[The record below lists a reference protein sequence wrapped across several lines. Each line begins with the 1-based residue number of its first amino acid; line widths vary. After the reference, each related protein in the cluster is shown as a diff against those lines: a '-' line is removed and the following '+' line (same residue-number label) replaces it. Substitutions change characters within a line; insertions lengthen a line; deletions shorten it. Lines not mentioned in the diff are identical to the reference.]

1 MMTLP
6 AYAPSDAALG
16 SAFSIYFVAQIARDG
31 DRHQNAP
38 ELDCVWPIDHPDHRD
53 SREVLTAMKP
63 MLLLLAAAATAGWLC
78 VPSPTRATV
87 GLARPPH
94 ALPASPVETIADK
107 TYKVG
112 PLVIEAPWARAT
124 PGGAQV
130 GGGYLK
136 ITNTGA
142 ETDRLIGG
150 SLPIATSVEVHEMSM
165 TDGVMKMRKLE
176 KGLEIKPGQTVE
188 LKPGGYHIMFM
199 GLREGLKQGQPI
211 KGTLVF
217 EKAGSVEVEYLVEPI
232 GAQSGGASQKRQQH

>member
-1 MMTLP
+1 
-6 AYAPSDAALG
+6 
-16 SAFSIYFVAQIARDG
+16 
-31 DRHQNAP
+31 
-38 ELDCVWPIDHPDHRD
+38 
-53 SREVLTAMKP
+53 MKP
-63 MLLLLAAAATAGWLC
+63 MFLLLTAASAAGWLC
-78 VPSPTRATV
+78 ASSPTRATV
-87 GLARPPH
+87 GLGEAPH
-94 ALPASPVETIADK
+94 LLPASIVQTIADK

-112 PLVIEAPWARAT
+112 PLVVEAPWARAT

-130 GGGYLK
+130 GGAYLK

-165 TDGVMKMRKLE
+165 TDGVMRMRKLE

-211 KGTLVF
+211 KGALVF
-217 EKAGSVEVEYLVEPI
+217 EKAGTVEVEYLVAPI
-232 GAQSGGASQKRQQH
+232 GAQSGSTSPKHQQH

>member
-1 MMTLP
+1 
-6 AYAPSDAALG
+6 
-16 SAFSIYFVAQIARDG
+16 
-31 DRHQNAP
+31 
-38 ELDCVWPIDHPDHRD
+38 
-53 SREVLTAMKP
+53 MKP
-63 MLLLLAAAATAGWLC
+63 MLAVARRGRHAAGCAFRPA
-78 VPSPTRATV
+78 RATV

-94 ALPASPVETIADK
+94 ALPASPVEIIADK

-165 TDGVMKMRKLE
+165 TDGVMRMRKLE

-232 GAQSGGASQKRQQH
+232 GAQSGGASQKH